1 MLGIEPRRENEA
13 IHEASS
19 EVSGTRESGD
29 FNFGNIGDVHP
40 IWVPAAAK
48 HKVAKKKRNMFNIKC
63 VNMYKTYI
71 YSIEIQLKTRLV
83 VR

>member
-19 EVSGTRESGD
+19 EVSGTREFGD

-48 HKVAKKKRNMFNIKC
+48 HKVAKKERNMFNIKC
-63 VNMYKTYI
+63 VNTYKAISTA
-71 YSIEIQLKTRLV
+71 LKLNWKPG
-83 VR
+83 